1 MSSRRSATP
10 ASKEYALE
18 TALNTMPAA
27 WEGVKLELMDYR
39 DTGTYIMQGS
49 EKMTQLMEDQIT
61 MTQAI
66 YRLLPFQGRPRGGHR
81 RVGQEA
87 RRGLRGH

>member
-1 MSSRRSATP
+1 
-10 ASKEYALE
+10 
-18 TALNTMPAA
+18 
-27 WEGVKLELMDYR
+27 MDYR

-66 YRLLPFQGRPRGGHR
+66 YRLLPFQGRISL
-81 RVGQEA
+81 A
-87 RRGLRGH
+87 

>member
-39 DTGTYIMQGS
+39 DTGTY
-49 EKMTQLMEDQIT
+49 
-61 MTQAI
+61 
-66 YRLLPFQGRPRGGHR
+66 GRTSCRA
-81 RVGQEA
+81 A
-87 RRGLRGH
+87 RK